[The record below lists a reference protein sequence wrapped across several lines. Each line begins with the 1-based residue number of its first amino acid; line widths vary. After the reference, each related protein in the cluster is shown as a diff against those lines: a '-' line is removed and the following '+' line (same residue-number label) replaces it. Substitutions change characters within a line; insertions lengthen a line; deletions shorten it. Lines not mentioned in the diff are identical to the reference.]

1 MSIISQDLFTDNE
14 VMALKLFN
22 NTCISIRG
30 DYSKDAIGLFK
41 IWQETLTIYADEFQE
56 NIMNYLLS
64 ALLKCKP
71 HWSEYIDS
79 FDNIFEKILMYFY
92 RCCKA
97 LVPLADG
104 HYAQNQLASYQS
116 TSHTNLNS
124 GYCLLHP
131 NRKSRTDKPVCD
143 LCYSKLKRLELTEYP
158 LDYGLLYVLKIRKKK
173 NKSIIYCV
181 NHPKIIALG
190 NKLCAR
196 CNFNLGNLEEELLK
210 SNISMSV
217 FDKL

>member
-1 MSIISQDLFTDNE
+1 MSITSQDLFTNNE

-22 NTCISIRG
+22 KTCVSIRG

-41 IWQETLTIYADEFQE
+41 IWQETLTIYANEFQE
-56 NIMNYLLS
+56 NVMNYLLS
-64 ALLKCKP
+64 ALLKKRP
-71 HWSEYIDS
+71 HWGEYIDS

-104 HYAQNQLASYQS
+104 YYTGSSLASYQS
-116 TSHTNLNS
+116 TSHTTLNS

-131 NRKSRTDKPVCD
+131 NRQSRTEKPICD
-143 LCYSKLKRLELTEYP
+143 LCYSKLKRLDLTEYP
-158 LDYGLLYVLKIRKKK
+158 LDYGLLYVLNIRKKK
-173 NKSIIYCV
+173 NQSVVYCV
-181 NHPKIIALG
+181 NHPKTIALG

-196 CNFNLGNLEEELLK
+196 CNFTLGNLEEELQK
-210 SNISMSV
+210 SNISMTV
-217 FDKL
+217 FDEL